1 MLIFLASYLSNS
13 EKFKS
18 LKDVGGAIHLSH
30 SKSSKYLE
38 EGYQPRNTTS
48 IISKWD
54 LGKRNNHV
62 GWSLSKS
69 FHYIIPI
76 LYTYILVLFRKKML
90 MFDEIFQ
97 RKASKICQYK
107 NSFIFYEVFQ
117 FLLISALVYAINENI
132 CLIHLLYSTLLL
144 KDEYKI

>member
-1 MLIFLASYLSNS
+1 MGWFSWLPKQFQN
-13 EKFKS
+13 FKS
-18 LKDVGGAIHLSH
+18 LKHVGGAIHLSH

-38 EGYQPRNTTS
+38 DTKTNHETTS

-76 LYTYILVLFRKKML
+76 LYTYILVLFRKKNVNVWWNIPAKS
-90 MFDEIFQ
+90 F
-97 RKASKICQYK
+97 K
-107 NSFIFYEVFQ
+107 NLSIQ
-117 FLLISALVYAINENI
+117 K
-132 CLIHLLYSTLLL
+132 LIHFLRGISISPKKCAVLCHKRKYLSNPL
-144 KDEYKI
+144 II